1 MSETL
6 AGHRVGEC
14 LTLQDTRQETRK
26 MSQLTEETPS
36 TECNSYI
43 VGGYRVKFT
52 NWQDGRNE
60 EFFASREDAENYL
73 LSRKAYGYKG
83 TVETIHF
90 RVKDEN

>member
-1 MSETL
+1 
-6 AGHRVGEC
+6 
-14 LTLQDTRQETRK
+14 
-26 MSQLTEETPS
+26 
-36 TECNSYI
+36 
-43 VGGYRVKFT
+43 VKFT

>member
-1 MSETL
+1 MNATI
-6 AGHRVGEC
+6 
-14 LTLQDTRQETRK
+14 
-26 MSQLTEETPS
+26 EETPS

-60 EFFASREDAENYL
+60 EFFAKATDAVEYL
-73 LSRKAYGYKG
+73 AKFRAYGYKG

-90 RVKDEN
+90 RVKDGN

>member
-1 MSETL
+1 MNATI
-6 AGHRVGEC
+6 
-14 LTLQDTRQETRK
+14 
-26 MSQLTEETPS
+26 EETPS

-60 EFFASREDAENYL
+60 EFFAVRQDAEEYL
-73 LSRKAYGYKG
+73 AKYRAYGYKG

-90 RVKDEN
+90 RVRGGN